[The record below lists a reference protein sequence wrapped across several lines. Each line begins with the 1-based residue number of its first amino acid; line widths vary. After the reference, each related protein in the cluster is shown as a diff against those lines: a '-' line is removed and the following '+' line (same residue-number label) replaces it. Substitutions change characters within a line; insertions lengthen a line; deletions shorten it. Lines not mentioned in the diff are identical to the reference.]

1 MRNYL
6 MSATQNQRYEDEIT
20 LIDLAATIVKRR
32 RVFYAV
38 FLSCILVGIAYAFV
52 TENTYQYTSLI
63 QVAEKGADEFL
74 EPPATTIATL
84 ESRWLP
90 EREVAYLSE
99 NGENFP
105 FTTSFANPENTG
117 LIRLVSEST
126 TKNAEH
132 VKTVHR
138 YLVEQVQQ
146 RHNALLEREKRSL
159 ESQMRSIDQSIDVL
173 KNGQDSGQVLAEA
186 FDRKTKLESDL
197 QALKAAEMLVLAR
210 QGAEKTG
217 PARILII
224 TLATIMAL
232 IGGVFSAFFAEFLA
246 LVRSQVAASNE
257 ANE

>member
-1 MRNYL
+1 
-6 MSATQNQRYEDEIT
+6 
-20 LIDLAATIVKRR
+20 
-32 RVFYAV
+32 
-38 FLSCILVGIAYAFV
+38 
-52 TENTYQYTSLI
+52 
-63 QVAEKGADEFL
+63 
-74 EPPATTIATL
+74 
-84 ESRWLP
+84 
-90 EREVAYLSE
+90 
-99 NGENFP
+99 
-105 FTTSFANPENTG
+105 
-117 LIRLVSEST
+117 
-126 TKNAEH
+126 
-132 VKTVHR
+132 
-138 YLVEQVQQ
+138 
-146 RHNALLEREKRSL
+146 
-159 ESQMRSIDQSIDVL
+159 MRSIDQSIDVL

>member
-1 MRNYL
+1 
-6 MSATQNQRYEDEIT
+6 MSATQNQRYDDEIS
-20 LIDLAATIVKRR
+20 LIDLAATFVKRR
-32 RVFYAV
+32 RIFYVV
-38 FLSCILVGIAYAFV
+38 FLACILAGIAYAFV
-52 TENTYQYTSLI
+52 TEETFQYTSLI

-90 EREVAYLSE
+90 EQEVAYLSE
-99 NGENFP
+99 NEENLP
-105 FTTSFANPENTG
+105 FTTSFENPENTG
-117 LIRLVSEST
+117 LIRLISESPL
-126 TKNAEH
+126 KHAED

-146 RHNALLEREKRSL
+146 RHNALLEREKKSL
-159 ESQMRSIDQSIDVL
+159 ESRMRSIEQSIDVL
-173 KNGQDSGQVLAEA
+173 KSGQDSGQVLAEA

-197 QALKAAEMLVLAR
+197 EALKAAETLVLAR
-210 QGAEKTG
+210 QGAEKIG
-217 PARILII
+217 PARILIV
-224 TLATIMAL
+224 TLATILGL